1 MRCGALLRSI
11 SEFAGP
17 SDVPVQYLE
26 LTQDS
31 RMEESYKVHLP
42 TYDGPLDLLLD
53 LIRQQQIDIYDIP
66 ISHITQQYLDYL
78 KMMQELDISVAG
90 EFLLMAATLIYIK
103 SKMLLPPDPL
113 LAEGESEDPRLELVQ
128 RLLEHE
134 KFKNAAQMLH
144 QKELVEG
151 STWTCAGVKD
161 VAVSGEESEIQV
173 TLFDL
178 VTHFRRVLDR
188 VAAKSLME
196 IERDEMTVSQVI
208 EKLKSL
214 FERSSSAVSLTEIF
228 SAYRSRRS
236 IVVAFLAILEMVYFR
251 AITLSQKQ
259 MFGEILLQRHDDF
272 EKVMANLDQW
282 IGAPSVA
289 VKVSAQVSTP

>member
-1 MRCGALLRSI
+1 M
-11 SEFAGP
+11 
-17 SDVPVQYLE
+17 D
-26 LTQDS
+26 
-31 RMEESYKVHLP
+31 ESYKVHLP

-66 ISHITQQYLDYL
+66 ISRITQQYLDYL

-151 STWTCAGVKD
+151 STWTYAGIKD

-188 VAAKSLME
+188 AAAKSLME

-208 EKLKSL
+208 ETLRSL
-214 FERSSSAVSLTEIF
+214 FERSLGAVSLTEIF

-251 AITLSQKQ
+251 AITLSQKE
-259 MFGEILLQRHDDF
+259 MFGEILLRRHDDF

-289 VKVSAQVSTP
+289 VKASAQVSTL